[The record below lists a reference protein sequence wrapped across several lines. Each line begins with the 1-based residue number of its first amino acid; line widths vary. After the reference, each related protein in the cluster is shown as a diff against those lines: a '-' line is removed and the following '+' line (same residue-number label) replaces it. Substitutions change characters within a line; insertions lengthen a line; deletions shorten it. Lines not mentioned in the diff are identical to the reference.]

1 MGSPNVLLLDEPTND
16 LDTQTLTVLEDYLET
31 FSGVVITVSHDRYFL
46 DKTCHQLLVFK
57 NKGNIDFYY
66 GNYSEFL
73 EEKTEETVPQKTIEP
88 QPNRT
93 EKKKKKLTYAESKE
107 WEEIEG
113 KMEQVESRLK
123 DITAEM
129 SAAGSD
135 FEKVRLL
142 LEEEKELNEKLEYTM
157 ERWTYL
163 AEKLKGNK

>member
-1 MGSPNVLLLDEPTND
+1 
-16 LDTQTLTVLEDYLET
+16 
-31 FSGVVITVSHDRYFL
+31 
-46 DKTCHQLLVFK
+46 HQLLVFK
-57 NKGNIDFYY
+57 NKGEIDFYY

-73 EEKTEETVPQKTIEP
+73 EEKTEETVLEKKPEP
-88 QPNRT
+88 QLNRT

-113 KMEQVESRLK
+113 NMEQVEHRLK
-123 DITAEM
+123 DITTEM

-142 LEEEKELNEKLEYTM
+142 LEEEKELTDKLEYTM

-163 AEKLKGNK
+163 AEKLEEE